1 MESEDE
7 WMEVINLQKL
17 VNFSRKVI
25 YYNFDDENKNLSDKS
40 FLEKIEKISTEESI
54 KEMEDVL
61 PFKEVETIFDNYL
74 YRRKDKSN
82 NKKGWFMKEKDYN
95 TILEELAERMVSN
108 IVRNLVKKGLV
119 EMAFDE
125 EKNEFVF
132 WPVERKK

>member
-61 PFKEVETIFDNYL
+61 PFKEVETIFGNYL
-74 YRRKDKSN
+74 YRRKDKST